1 MNRWNLLVVGTIVAL
16 TVAACEKRSAPPAGS
31 VAAAAD
37 SARADSVRRA
47 YSTMK
52 AEEAKIIGHDSAFGP
67 IGSIDDSSGKLVEI
81 PPRRPRPTP

>member
-1 MNRWNLLVVGTIVAL
+1 MKRSKVFAVCALVAL
-16 TVAACEKRSAPPAGS
+16 SAVACEKRATPSAES

-47 YSTMK
+47 DSTMK

-67 IGSIDDSSGKLVEI
+67 IGTIDDTTLKLKEI
-81 PPRRPRPTP
+81 PPRRP

>member
-1 MNRWNLLVVGTIVAL
+1 MKRWTLLVVGSAAVL
-16 TVAACEKRSAPPAGS
+16 GVAACEKRSVPSAER

-47 YSTMK
+47 DSTMK

-67 IGSIDDSSGKLVEI
+67 IGTIDDTTLKLKEI
-81 PPRRPRPTP
+81 PPRRP